1 MTDIFLS
8 YNRDDQAVARLFAD
22 GFAARGLNVWW
33 DTTLR
38 PGEAYDE
45 VTEAALRS
53 AKAVVVLWST
63 RSVMSRWVRAEAT
76 LAQRNGTL
84 VPCMIEPCD
93 RPIMFELTQT
103 ADLAGWA
110 GDGDDPRWQ
119 AFVADVTLRVGHR
132 APPVAQAVPAP
143 APSPAPATA
152 PPTPR
157 TAIPATGRSE
167 RRHLTFLS
175 CRLEDRGGAG
185 AIDPEDWQAIVRAAQ
200 PVVTATLAALGGTVT
215 WQSGAASAIFG
226 YPVAQEDAAQRA
238 IRAGLDIIAALA
250 GMNGDLIADHGAA
263 ATARIG
269 IHCGTALVGNDA
281 NGAIEVFGDGPA
293 IAARA
298 RAAAPVAGVA
308 FTADVAELAG
318 TLFDHEPLA
327 PLPASE
333 GAPDL
338 ALFRALAA
346 RRSRVPATHSGQLF
360 VGREDELG
368 LMTSRWRRLID
379 GDGQHILVRGEP
391 GIGKSRL
398 IAEFRATLAA
408 QPHRWLGWSGES
420 LFANTPF
427 HAVVQMLRQLL
438 DESGGA
444 PAEALRRELA
454 AAALP
459 ADAFDLVATMI
470 GVPLPPGHAVP
481 DLSPVQRRRRLKET
495 LIEWIFALTRDRPV
509 VLAIEDLHWI
519 DPSTLELVQ
528 ILVEQGDTLPLMII
542 GTARPEFRKAWLDR
556 GHHLQIN
563 LGRLSSGQTRALVA
577 DAIGAA
583 DIDADMV
590 QTLLA
595 RTDGVPFFVQE
606 LARQILV
613 HGSSRAAGDIP
624 TTLRGLLAARL
635 DRLGPARDTAQAG
648 AILGRNFSH
657 DMIRAFAGIDEAVL
671 DAHLAQMVGEE
682 LLQVRGVPPRAHYS
696 FRHALTHEAAYE
708 LLPKARRKA
717 EHTRVAELL
726 CRDFASEAEAHPEI
740 VAWHYANG
748 GKAEAAARHWL
759 TAGQQALRRNAPLEA
774 IAHLENA
781 LGAVRSLP
789 AAPARDAFELD
800 IELALGAAV
809 MVAKGQA
816 SAENEQVWRRAL
828 ELSDRVGDTARRG
841 TVLFGLWQLET
852 VRANHRAALGHA
864 GALLELARS
873 SDSDDLLMSG
883 LLARMSSCFFLG
895 NMAEVLATGDA
906 ILARHDPQ
914 RHAGHRFAIGVDAA
928 AMARGYRAQA
938 LWLLGDA
945 AGAAAAS
952 ADALAHAR
960 QLNHLYSLTNVL
972 AYAAW
977 IAQYAHDEAALAP
990 LADELTSLCSKEK
1003 IPLFLGNGIMLTGW
1017 LHCQRGDDD
1026 GPDLFRQGLDIY
1038 CATGSRCFLPYRWS
1052 LLADALSARGDH
1064 AGAAGLFADAL
1075 AAIAETGERWAEP
1088 EVHRLHALALQRA
1101 GADASAAGAALALA
1115 AKVADEL
1122 GLAGWRDPARHD
1134 QSRGPHPSET

>member
-22 GFAARGLNVWW
+22 GFAARGLRVWW

-110 GDGDDPRWQ
+110 GAGDDPRWQ
-119 AFVADVTLRVGHR
+119 AFVADVAMRVGHR
-132 APPVAQAVPAP
+132 APPVAEAGPGPAP
-143 APSPAPATA
+143 AQPTRAAT
-152 PPTPR
+152 
-157 TAIPATGRSE
+157 PATGRSE

-175 CRLEDRGGAG
+175 CRLEDSGGAG
-185 AIDPEDWQAIVRAAQ
+185 ATDPEDWQAIVRAAQ
-200 PVVTATLAALGGTVT
+200 PVVTATLAALGGMAT
-215 WQSGAASAIFG
+215 WQSGAVAAIFG

-238 IRAGLDIIAALA
+238 IRAGLDIIAALS
-250 GMNGDLIADHGAA
+250 GLSGDLIAEHGTA

-269 IHCGTALVGNDA
+269 IHCGTALIGSDE

-293 IAARA
+293 IAASA
-298 RAAAPVAGVA
+298 RAAAPAAGVA
-308 FTADVAELAG
+308 FTSDVAELAG
-318 TLFDHEPLA
+318 GLFDHEPLS
-327 PLPASE
+327 PLPASD
-333 GAPDL
+333 GVPATP
-338 ALFRALAA
+338 LFRALAA
-346 RRSRVPATHSGQLF
+346 RRDRALPAHTGRLF
-360 VGREDELG
+360 VGRDDELA
-368 LMTSRWRRLID
+368 LMTSRWRRLIE

-408 QPHRWLGWSGES
+408 QPHRWLGWSAES

-438 DESGGA
+438 EAHGGD
-444 PAEALRRELA
+444 PAAALRRELA

-470 GVPLPPGHAVP
+470 GLPLPPGHAAP

-495 LIEWIFALTRDRPV
+495 LIEWIFALTRDQPV

-583 DIDADMV
+583 ELDDDVV
-590 QTLLA
+590 QKLLA

-606 LARQILV
+606 LARQIVV

-635 DRLGPARDTAQAG
+635 DRLGAARETAQAG
-648 AILGRNFSH
+648 AILGRSFSH
-657 DMIRAFAGIDEAVL
+657 DMIRAFAGIDEAEL
-671 DAHLAQMVGEE
+671 DAHLSQMVSEE

-717 EHTRVAELL
+717 EHARVAELL
-726 CRDFASEAEAHPEI
+726 CTAFPGEAEAHPEI

-748 GKAEAAARHWL
+748 GKAEAAARQWL

-781 LGAVRSLP
+781 LSAVRSLP
-789 AAPARDAFELD
+789 AAPTRDAFELD
-800 IELALGAAV
+800 VELALGAAV
-809 MVAKGQA
+809 MVARGQA
-816 SAENEQVWRRAL
+816 SAENEQVWRRAF
-828 ELSDRVGDTARRG
+828 ELSERVGDTVRRG

-864 GALLELARS
+864 GALLDLARS
-873 SDSDDLLMSG
+873 SDSDDLLLSG

-906 ILARHDPQ
+906 ILARHDPE

-938 LWLLGDA
+938 LWLRGDA
-945 AGAAAAS
+945 AAAAAAS

-960 QLNHLYSLTNVL
+960 RLNHLYSLTNVL

-1017 LHCQRGDDD
+1017 LHCQRGDAD
-1026 GPDLFRQGLDIY
+1026 GPALFAQGLDIY

-1064 AGAAGLFADAL
+1064 AGAVRYFADAL

-1088 EVHRLHALALQRA
+1088 EVHRLHAAALQRA
-1101 GADASAAGAALALA
+1101 GADAGAIAAALDQ
-1115 AKVADEL
+1115 AKRSAREL
-1122 GLAGWRDPARHD
+1122 GLAGWVDPARHD
-1134 QSRGPHPSET
+1134 MTRQPLPTAM